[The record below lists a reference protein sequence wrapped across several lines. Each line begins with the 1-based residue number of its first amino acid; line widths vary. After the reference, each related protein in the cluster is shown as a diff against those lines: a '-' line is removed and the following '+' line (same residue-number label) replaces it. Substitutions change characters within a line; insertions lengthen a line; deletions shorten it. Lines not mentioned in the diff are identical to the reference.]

1 MKTRFVFAL
10 SRLPFVAALLAALVL
25 PSVSVVHA
33 ATITYDAN
41 DVAAATLVSGSAGTL
56 YDTAANWVGNV
67 LPVTTDE
74 VLFDNSVVGLY
85 PAVPPNSGLLTT
97 TTNQTWGSVIWNS
110 NDSGG
115 IAMTGSAGNRTLI
128 LSGGAGSTAATAAG
142 GATGDLITVGSNV
155 TTGTFTINNSNG
167 TGTSR
172 MLLTVTAPTGNI
184 NVVNAGATLV
194 IGAQFGGM
202 SGGTLTKLG
211 AGTLTFSNGNT
222 NALGGTGAKFV
233 LAEGTLNFNSTA
245 GFGGNSTTIFE
256 IQGGTSLDN
265 IIVGGT
271 TVAITLTSN
280 VLQRWTG
287 DFTYKGSGGQA
298 LGMGTGAVTLAGSG
312 SARTVTVANSTLVV
326 GGAIGGTGYG
336 LTKAGAGTLQ
346 LTGAST
352 YDGTTTV
359 NGGTLQLAFS
369 GTGAPTDNILN
380 ATANSS
386 DLKLGG
392 GTITLTGKAS
402 TTNSQRFNG
411 VTVNAGASQFTQTI
425 GTSGTVNSTL
435 GTVTRNSGGTLNFTL
450 PATGTV
456 AVSNSND
463 ANGLLGAGITVGAND
478 WATVSGGNV
487 AAFTGYTAQN
497 AVGSWTANQNITNS
511 AAFSG
516 SLAGNLAINSL
527 RFNSNA
533 ATAANLGSST
543 LTVLDG
549 ILITSTVSNQAQTI
563 SGGSIQ
569 GSSGGDLVVINNG
582 GGTTALTISS
592 NIVNNSSATAFT
604 KSGAKTVTLS
614 GASNTYTGATYVNAG
629 TLAAGVATTA
639 FGSNSAVVIST
650 GATLNITGFS
660 QTIGSLASNNATS
673 GGTGAVTLGAAT
685 LTTGGDNTSTT
696 FAGVISGTGGVI
708 KTGSG
713 TQTLS
718 GINTYT
724 GTTTVSGGTLA
735 LGASNRIADT
745 SNLVMTGG
753 TFSTGGFSE
762 TLGALTLSASAGID
776 LGSGAS
782 ALVFSDS
789 SGATWGSSITLSF
802 VNFTAGVDTI
812 RIGTTAAGLTLA
824 QLSEITINGT
834 AATIDSGG
842 FLASAIP
849 EPSTYAAIFGALA
862 LVAVVIA
869 RRRRA

>member
-1 MKTRFVFAL
+1 MKIPFVSAF
-10 SRLPFVAALLAALVL
+10 SRLLSAPALLVVMGTAA
-25 PSVSVVHA
+25 SVVHA
-33 ATITYDAN
+33 ATITWDGGG
-41 DVAAATLVSGSAGTL
+41 VGGTAL
-56 YDTAANWVGNV
+56 DTAANWVGDV
-67 LPVTTDE
+67 LPTTSDV
-74 VLFDNSVVGLY
+74 VLFDNSVITSGSY
-85 PAVPPNSGLLTT
+85 PANLLNSTT
-97 TTNQTWGSVIWNS
+97 AQTWGSIIWSNS
-110 NDSGG
+110 QSGVA
-115 IAMTGSAGNRTLI
+115 ITMAGSVASKVLA
-128 LSGGAGSTAATAAG
+128 LSGGGGSTAAIAAG
-142 GATGDLITVGSNV
+142 GASGDIILLGSAFISGTFSINGTDGSGSSRLTLTLPN
-155 TTGTFTINNSNG
+155 TTGNY
-167 TGTSR
+167 
-172 MLLTVTAPTGNI
+172 NI

-194 IGAQFGGM
+194 FGSTTTGA
-202 SGGTLTKLG
+202 TAANTTITKTG
-211 AGTLTFSNGNT
+211 AGTLSFTNGNV
-222 NALGGTGAKFV
+222 GFFTGAATGRKFI
-233 LAEGTLNFNSTA
+233 LDQGTLNVTNNASL
-245 GFGGNSTTIFE
+245 GGATLEIHSGTT
-256 IQGGTSLDN
+256 LDN
-265 IIVGGT
+265 SSATGSL
-271 TVAITLTSN
+271 TLSANTQS
-280 VLQRWTG
+280 WTG
-287 DFTYKGSGGQA
+287 DFTFA
-298 LGMGTGAVTLAGSG
+298 GTGTGGLTVGNAATTSAITLSGSG
-312 SARTVTVANSTLVV
+312 SARTVTVSSATL
-326 GGAIGGTGYG
+326 AIGGVISGTGYG

-346 LTGAST
+346 LLGAST

-359 NGGTLQLAFS
+359 NGGTLQLVFT
-369 GTGAPTDNILN
+369 GTGSPTDNIIN
-380 ATANSS
+380 NSANSS
-386 DLKLGG
+386 DLKLSG
-392 GTITLTGKAS
+392 GTLTLTGKAS

-411 VTVNAGASQFTQTI
+411 VTVNAGASQFTSTI

-435 GTVTRNSGGTLNFTL
+435 GTITRNTGGTLNVTL

-456 AVSNSND
+456 GVSNSND
-463 ANGLLGAGITVGAND
+463 ANGLLGAGMTVGAND
-478 WATVSGGNV
+478 WATVSGGNL
-487 AAFTGYTAQN
+487 AAFTGYTTQN

-516 SLAGNLAINSL
+516 SLAANLAINSL
-527 RFNSNA
+527 RFNNSA
-533 ATAANLGSST
+533 ATTVNLGTST

-549 ILITSTVSNQAQTI
+549 ILITGTVSNQAQTI

-592 NIVNNSSATAFT
+592 NIVNNGSATAFT

-614 GASNTYTGATYVNAG
+614 GANNTYTGATYVNAG

-718 GINTYT
+718 GVNTYT
-724 GTTTVSGGTLA
+724 GATTVSAGTLA

-753 TFSTGGFSE
+753 IFFTGGFSE
-762 TLGALTLSASAGID
+762 TLGTLTFSGSASID

-789 SGATWGSSITLSF
+789 SGATWGTSITLSF

-812 RIGTTAAGLTLA
+812 RIGTTAGGLTLA
-824 QLSEITINGT
+824 QLSEITING
-834 AATIDSGG
+834 ASATIDSGG
-842 FLASAIP
+842 FLAAAIP